1 MDICPWE
8 SGMMVRAH
16 NGCPYFG
23 TSVEN
28 VVRDKFL
35 YFWRHEEAGN
45 ISEGL
50 YSICIAKTY
59 PTTSVK
65 N

>member
-1 MDICPWE
+1 VDICPWE

-35 YFWRHEEAGN
+35 
-45 ISEGL
+45 
-50 YSICIAKTY
+50 
-59 PTTSVK
+59 
-65 N
+65 